1 MNKNAEGLEARI
13 LADLRPVRP
22 LAPPWQRGL
31 AVCGVAALAA
41 AAVTLRYGVRADAA
55 TLGPAVVWGL
65 SAVQAVYGVLLIAAA
80 LRESVPGRGM
90 SRGSAPALL
99 LVGLGLMLL
108 VTGLT
113 WSVHE
118 THVPAGRVLG
128 YWRICFQTSTL
139 AGLPALAVAL
149 LLAFRAYP
157 TRPALTGA
165 LAGLGAGLLSD
176 GAWRTYCE
184 VTAPG
189 HVLSSHFASVI
200 LLTLLG
206 VALAAGT
213 DRLRR

>member
-1 MNKNAEGLEARI
+1 MNRNAEGIEARI

-41 AAVTLRYGVRADAA
+41 AGVTLRHGVRADAA
-55 TLGPAVVWGL
+55 ALGPAVLWGL
-65 SAVQAVYGVLLIAAA
+65 SVLQALYGVLLIAAA
-80 LRESVPGRGM
+80 LRESVPGRGL
-90 SRGSAPALL
+90 SRGSAPALI
-99 LVGLGLMLL
+99 LVGLGVMLV

-113 WSVHE
+113 WSVHA
-118 THVPAGRVLG
+118 THVPTGRAFG
-128 YWRICFQTSTL
+128 YWRVCLEMPTL

-184 VTAPG
+184 VSAPS
-189 HVLSSHFASVI
+189 HVLSSHFASV
-200 LLTLLG
+200 LVLTLLG
-206 VALAAGT
+206 VVIAAGT